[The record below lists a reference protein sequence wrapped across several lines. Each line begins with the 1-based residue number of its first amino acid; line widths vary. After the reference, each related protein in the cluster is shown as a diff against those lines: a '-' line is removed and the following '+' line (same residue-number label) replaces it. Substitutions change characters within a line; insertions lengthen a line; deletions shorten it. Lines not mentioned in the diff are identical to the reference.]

1 MVGGPSSPDRCPFA
15 GLCLDNFLPST
26 YIRHLTTHPI
36 HQAPTM
42 FQALDQ
48 AHMEIGYDSIQV
60 GSLPPTL
67 MFDKRFGL
75 RISCEEMDQQLS
87 SLVQFITS
95 VSPFICV
102 VENLY
107 IYGSQYTFKQWQDDT
122 ENSGWLEIF
131 HPFAALKNLHDVLLP
146 PCKSS

>member
-1 MVGGPSSPDRCPFA
+1 
-15 GLCLDNFLPST
+15 
-26 YIRHLTTHPI
+26 
-36 HQAPTM
+36 M

-87 SLVQFITS
+87 SLVQVITS
-95 VSPFICV
+95 FFPFICV
-102 VENLY
+102 VEDLY
-107 IYGSQYTFKQWQDDT
+107 IYGSQYTLKQWQDDT
-122 ENSGWLEIF
+122 ENSG
-131 HPFAALKNLHDVLLP
+131 
-146 PCKSS
+146 